1 MLYILCLIILLY
13 LFSYT
18 FKEGYLN
25 YQELTYKG
33 SLKNCPQI
41 HAENLNKLLESE
53 RIVQP
58 FGYTKYKIFDISR
71 FIKTEEP
78 LPTDPDFLYNY

>member
-1 MLYILCLIILLY
+1 MLYILCLIIILY

-25 YQELTYKG
+25 YQELSYKG

-58 FGYTKYKIFDISR
+58 FGYTKYRIFDITR
-71 FIKTEEP
+71 FRKTDKPIPIE
-78 LPTDPDFLYNY
+78 PDFFYKY

>member
-25 YQELTYKG
+25 YLELTYKG